1 MSAAAADL
9 GTLIKSF
16 FTRHLAAE
24 YNASGHTIRS
34 YRDTF
39 RLFLRHVAAA
49 TGRTVARL
57 SLQDLT
63 PATILSFLD
72 YLEQARSNSVAT
84 RNVRLAALRSFFS
97 FVASQEPTA
106 ILLAQQVL
114 AIPFKRGLSRVLGY
128 LSAEELRAVLAGPDR
143 TSVKG
148 RRDYLVLALLYDT
161 GARVQELLDLRPV
174 NFRLD
179 RPPLVRITGKGR
191 KQRIVPLLPIA
202 ARLVQIH
209 LAESKCAPEATSPL
223 FLNRRGDKLTRSGV
237 SFLVEH
243 YRRLASE
250 HVPTLHRTG
259 ISPHTFRHTKA
270 MHLLQAGV
278 SPVTIKDFLGHAH
291 LKTLEVYVEADLEM
305 KRRALESAPSP
316 VKAGSPA
323 RRHAEDILRW
333 LEQLS
338 P

>member
-148 RRDYLVLALLYDT
+148 AVTILSSRFYTHRCAGPGT
-161 GARVQELLDLRPV
+161 PRSSSV